1 MGRTAVEKL
10 GINWGLLIAQI
21 FNVVLL
27 VWLLTRYL
35 YRPVLNMLNE
45 RTRRV
50 QEGLQ
55 DAERVKEQLA
65 RAKQDYDAEL
75 ARARQEAAGILGQ
88 AQERAKIQEQEII
101 AQARQEADHIRS
113 EAREQA
119 MQEREQLL
127 RDLKNQ
133 MAELV
138 TMTAT
143 RVLGEELKANH
154 DRLIEES
161 LASLGRQN

>member
-1 MGRTAVEKL
+1 VGKL

-27 VWLLTRYL
+27 VWLLTRFL
-35 YRPVLNMLNE
+35 YQPVLNMLNE

-50 QEGLQ
+50 QESLRESEQ
-55 DAERVKEQLA
+55 VKEQLA

-75 ARARQEAAGILGQ
+75 ARARQEAAGILAQ
-88 AQERAKIQEQEII
+88 AQERAKTQEQEIV
-101 AQARQEADHIRS
+101 AQARQEAERIRS

-119 MQEREQLL
+119 VQEREQLL

-143 RVLGEELKANH
+143 RVLGEELKSNH
-154 DRLIEES
+154 DQLIEES

>member
-1 MGRTAVEKL
+1 MEKL
-10 GINWGLLIAQI
+10 GINVGLLIAQL
-21 FNVVLL
+21 FNVILL
-27 VWLLTRYL
+27 VWLLTTFL

-50 QEGLQ
+50 QESLKE
-55 DAERVKEQLA
+55 AEQVKEQLA
-65 RAKQDYDAEL
+65 RANQDYDAKL
-75 ARARQEAAGILGQ
+75 GQARQEAAAILTQ
-88 AQERAKIQEQEII
+88 AQERAKLQETEIL
-101 AQARQEADHIRS
+101 AQARQDAERIRA

-119 MQEREQLL
+119 VQERDRLL
-127 RDLKNQ
+127 RDLKGQ

-138 TMTAT
+138 TITAS

-161 LASLGRQN
+161 LAGLGRQN

>member
-1 MGRTAVEKL
+1 LEKL
-10 GINWGLLIAQI
+10 GISWGLLIAQLI
-21 FNVVLL
+21 NVGV
-27 VWLLTRYL
+27 VIWLLNRFL
-35 YRPVLNMLNE
+35 YQPVLNMLNE

-75 ARARQEAAGILGQ
+75 ARARQEAAGILAQ
-88 AQERAKIQEQEII
+88 AQERAKAQEQEIV
-101 AQARQEADHIRS
+101 AQARQEAERIRN
-113 EAREQA
+113 EGREQA
-119 MQEREQLL
+119 VQERDQLL

-133 MAELV
+133 MADLV
-138 TMTAT
+138 TKTAT
-143 RVLGEELKANH
+143 LVLGDELKSNH
-154 DRLIEES
+154 DKLIEES

>member
-1 MGRTAVEKL
+1 LEKL
-10 GINWGLLIAQI
+10 GINVGLLIAQI
-21 FNVVLL
+21 VNVGLL
-27 VWLLTRYL
+27 VWLLTMFL

-50 QEGLQ
+50 QESLKE
-55 DAERVKEQLA
+55 AEQVKEQLA
-65 RAKQDYDAEL
+65 RANQDYDAKL
-75 ARARQEAAGILGQ
+75 AQARQEASAILAQ
-88 AQERAKIQEQEII
+88 AQERAKLQEAEII
-101 AQARQEADHIRS
+101 SQARQEADRIRA

-119 MQEREQLL
+119 AQERDQLL

-138 TMTAT
+138 TITAS
-143 RVLGEELKANH
+143 RVLGEELKSNH

>member
-1 MGRTAVEKL
+1 MEKL
-10 GINWGLLIAQI
+10 GINWGLLLAQLI
-21 FNVVLL
+21 NVGLL
-27 VWLLTRYL
+27 LWLLTRFL
-35 YRPVLNMLNE
+35 YQPVLNMLNE
-45 RTRRV
+45 RTRRI
-50 QEGLQ
+50 QESLQ

-75 ARARQEAAGILGQ
+75 ARARQEAAGILAQ
-88 AQERAKIQEQEII
+88 AQDRAKVQEQEII
-101 AQARQEADHIRS
+101 AQARQEAERIRS
-113 EAREQA
+113 EARDQA
-119 MQEREQLL
+119 TQERDQLL

-138 TMTAT
+138 TVTAT
-143 RVLGEELKANH
+143 RVLGEELKSNH

>member
-1 MGRTAVEKL
+1 LEKL
-10 GINWGLLIAQI
+10 GINWGLLIAQL
-21 FNVVLL
+21 FNVILI
-27 VWLLTRYL
+27 VWLLTMML

-45 RTRRV
+45 RTRRI
-50 QEGLQ
+50 QESLR
-55 DAERVKEQLA
+55 DAEQVKEQLA

-75 ARARQEAAGILGQ
+75 ARARQEAAAILAQ
-88 AQERAKIQEQEII
+88 AQERAKLQEQEIV
-101 AQARQEADHIRS
+101 AQARQEAERVRN

-119 MQEREQLL
+119 MQERDQLL

-138 TMTAT
+138 TITAA

-154 DRLIEES
+154 NRLIEES
-161 LASLGRQN
+161 LASLGRRN

>member
-1 MGRTAVEKL
+1 MEKL

-21 FNVVLL
+21 VNVGLV
-27 VWLLTRYL
+27 VWLLTMFL

-45 RTRRV
+45 RTRRI
-50 QEGLQ
+50 Q
-55 DAERVKEQLA
+55 DSLKEAEQVKEQLA
-65 RAKQDYDAEL
+65 RANQDYDQKL
-75 ARARQEAAGILGQ
+75 GQARQEAAAILAQ
-88 AQERAKIQEQEII
+88 AQERAKGQEAEIV
-101 AQARQEADHIRS
+101 AQARQEADRIRA

-119 MQEREQLL
+119 VQERDQLL

-138 TMTAT
+138 TITAS
-143 RVLGEELKANH
+143 RVLGEELKSNH

-161 LASLGRQN
+161 LAGLGRQN

>member
-1 MGRTAVEKL
+1 VEKL

-27 VWLLTRYL
+27 VWLLTRFL

-45 RTRRV
+45 RTRRI
-50 QEGLQ
+50 Q
-55 DAERVKEQLA
+55 DSLKETEQVKEQLA
-65 RAKQDYDAEL
+65 NAKQDYDAEL
-75 ARARQEAAGILGQ
+75 ARARQEAGAILAQ
-88 AQERAKIQEQEII
+88 AQERAKLQEVEII
-101 AQARQEADHIRS
+101 AQARQEADRIRS
-113 EAREQA
+113 DAREQA
-119 MQEREQLL
+119 VQEREQLL

-138 TMTAT
+138 TATAS
-143 RVLGEELKANH
+143 RVLGAELKSNH
-154 DRLIEES
+154 DQLIEES